1 MIFIKEICI
10 RLKNRY
16 IFIYFIHVL
25 PYIYLYVINEYKT
38 LSLTYRLTF
47 KNSSIM
53 IKNNL
58 YRENLKNY
66 VGLENLSF

>member
-1 MIFIKEICI
+1 MIFIKQICI

-25 PYIYLYVINEYKT
+25 PYIYLQVINEYKT
-38 LSLTYRLTF
+38 LSLAYRLTF

-66 VGLENLSF
+66 VGLENLNF

>member
-1 MIFIKEICI
+1 MIFIKQICI

-66 VGLENLSF
+66 VGLENLNF